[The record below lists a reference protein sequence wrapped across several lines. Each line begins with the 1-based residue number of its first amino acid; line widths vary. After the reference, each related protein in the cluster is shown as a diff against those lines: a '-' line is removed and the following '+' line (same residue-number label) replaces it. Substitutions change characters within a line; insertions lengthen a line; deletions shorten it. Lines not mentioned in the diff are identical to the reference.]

1 MLLPERSFSSGQIHL
16 RFISL
21 NEWEGKV
28 IFSRIKPF
36 MALLS
41 IFPGVKKVCKFH
53 LPPASCPGTPRAR
66 VLLGYFWGRRVGE
79 LGLRMRMCFSVPP
92 GKIFG
97 RTFCHPGPKC
107 PWPRPS
113 PALACHR
120 FVALPRPQGVLLPY
134 PWASSRFPRL
144 ALCQRDC
151 SPLSPWGHMAGGAGS
166 RPLSSYPH
174 RPNSGPNSSGL
185 ILICLC
191 TNLPTAPLICC
202 TAGWAAYPPRF
213 QPFSMCLLGCKKIAL
228 LSPPFLLISGTSW
241 REPLPAS
248 WHRVRSQST
257 PPQQYHPGCPL
268 SYTVEGGA

>member
-1 MLLPERSFSSGQIHL
+1 
-16 RFISL
+16 
-21 NEWEGKV
+21 
-28 IFSRIKPF
+28 

-41 IFPGVKKVCKFH
+41 IFPGVKKCASSICP
-53 LPPASCPGTPRAR
+53 LPVVQALPGQGSCW
-66 VLLGYFWGRRVGE
+66 V
-79 LGLRMRMCFSVPP
+79 
-92 GKIFG
+92 IFG
-97 RTFCHPGPKC
+97 GEGLGSLVCACACVSQCRRGKYLAERSAIPVPSAPGRDPPL
-107 PWPRPS
+107 PWRATAS
-113 PALACHR
+113 WH
-120 FVALPRPQGVLLPY
+120 FVALPCPQGVLLPY
-134 PWASSRFPRL
+134 PWASSRFPQL

-151 SPLSPWGHMAGGAGS
+151 SPLSPWGHMSGGAGS

-228 LSPPFLLISGTSW
+228 LSPPSLLISGTSW

-268 SYTVEGGA
+268 SYTVEGGS